1 MPWYVRIA
9 EAREGMDR
17 LVFLDF
23 DGVLCDSLP
32 ECLVSSWTAFY
43 GLLKGQL
50 PDRVPLALRA
60 TFYQLR
66 PYVRSGE
73 DYVLLQELAEA
84 GTSVHSQQDF
94 DAQLRRR
101 GSNTMQ
107 KYKQLIYQ
115 ARSELLRTDRS
126 YWIGL
131 NRIYP
136 FLLPHL
142 TSWARNPCLHI
153 LSTKEASYILE
164 ILAAHGVRID
174 SSRVLHCGAQEK
186 PRLITATAR
195 RLKSARA
202 LWIDDQVD
210 HLCSGTE
217 QFRDLDVYPCLASWG
232 YVKREW
238 LEQELGFEVLAPAQ
252 FVGKLDCWLSA
263 PSEG

>member
-1 MPWYVRIA
+1 
-9 EAREGMDR
+9 MDR

-43 GLLKGQL
+43 GFLRGGL
-50 PDRVPLALRA
+50 PDRVPLTLRA
-60 TFYQLR
+60 TFYELR

-73 DYVLLQELAEA
+73 DYVLLQELVEA

-101 GSNTMQ
+101 GTTTMQ
-107 KYKQLIYQ
+107 EYRHVFYR
-115 ARSELLRTDRS
+115 ARSELLRTDRG

-142 TSWARNPCLHI
+142 KTWTCSPCLHI

-164 ILAAHGVRID
+164 ILAARGVEID
-174 SSRVLHCGAQEK
+174 AGRVLHCGAQEK
-186 PRLITATAR
+186 PGLIIATAR
-195 RLKSARA
+195 RLNSARV
-202 LWIDDQVD
+202 LWIGIREEGVV
-210 HLCSGTE
+210 GAE
-217 QFRDLDVYPCLASWG
+217 NRVRDPRPLTACRKARLLAVYALSRVG
-232 YVKREW
+232 
-238 LEQELGFEVLAPAQ
+238 ELGSGQ
-252 FVGKLDCWLSA
+252 
-263 PSEG
+263 PSL